1 MVRRRTEPQ
10 LAKTQGES
18 SAEIGN
24 GSFGSSCRSEAS
36 PVDPMSP
43 ERLLPTA
50 PARAAQSTSIS
61 ERTCSAGVM
70 EGAYVIL
77 SHHGTNGEQRSG
89 RAIDAHGHGEHRPIS
104 QTRPAR
110 VAPDPI
116 RVVWLTHPS
125 GTILFAGDSSA
136 SRPSSSADLSP
147 GGAVAFDRS

>member
-89 RAIDAHGHGEHRPIS
+89 RDVDAHNYGEHRPILL
-104 QTRPAR
+104 TRS
-110 VAPDPI
+110 VQLAPDPI
-116 RVVWLTHPS
+116 RVVGLRRSS
-125 GTILFAGDSSA
+125 GTILFLGDSSA
-136 SRPSSSADLSP
+136 SRPSSSASFSP
-147 GGAVAFDRS
+147 RCRSY